1 MSAWSIDPASVG
13 NIIESEKTEAD
24 TNFNTA
30 LTGISN
36 AESGLI
42 TATQT
47 VLHARNRFYGYY
59 QHH

>member
-30 LTGISN
+30 LTGIK
-36 AESGLI
+36 
-42 TATQT
+42 
-47 VLHARNRFYGYY
+47 
-59 QHH
+59 